1 VAAGRH
7 LSAIIFTDMVDSTQ
21 LAQRDERAALAL
33 IEEQEVLARS
43 VVQEHHGR
51 FVKSTGD
58 GLLLEF
64 ESALDAVESAVDFQ
78 RRIHER
84 NARPAAVPLRVRVGV
99 HLGDV
104 QRRDGDIFGDAVNIA
119 ARVESVAE
127 PGGVCV
133 SDSVFG
139 QIRNKVPYELVGL
152 GARQLKGVTAPVE
165 LFRVELPWAPVGAPR
180 TGSAVASIVPR
191 LAVLPLANVSPDT
204 KDEYFADGLTDELIA
219 VLSKIE
225 GLRVIARTSVAPYKS
240 TSKSVAQIGSELG
253 VGSILEGSVRKAG
266 DRLRITLQL
275 VDASSQEP
283 KWSERFDRQLS
294 DIFAIQS
301 EVAEKTAKAIRI
313 ELSERSRAA
322 IRRPPTESLGAYD
335 LYLRALRFRDEV
347 TSEAFREAVA
357 LLEEAIREDPQF
369 ALGHALLGDK
379 FVAGAGDFLPHHE
392 GFSRARSCVMR
403 ALQIDPGLSDAHAA
417 LGNLMMQDEHDWA
430 RAEAEF
436 VHAIALNPSNSR
448 ARVHF
453 ATLLRVLGRYE
464 EAVRQARTATE
475 VDPMWWTPRW
485 MLVEIA
491 LEQGEVGLAEER
503 ARQLLRPDPNPVV
516 THLSFGAKYA
526 ELGRTEEARRELELA
541 GSPPATLLRIARAA
555 VLSLLHEPQEART
568 LLDELGAPSNHE
580 FVSKDFVTAL
590 YALVGE
596 RERALALLE
605 SSVQAAE
612 SGLWLRHRSFVFDS
626 IRDDPRFEAALRS
639 FHLPEQVIRRGS
651 SPRTS
656 S

>member
-1 VAAGRH
+1 
-7 LSAIIFTDMVDSTQ
+7 MVDSTELLQ
-21 LAQRDERAALAL
+21 KDERAALAL

-43 VVQEHHGR
+43 VVEEHHGR

-84 NARPAAVPLRVRVGV
+84 NARPAVVPLRVRVGV

-104 QRRDGDIFGDAVNIA
+104 QRREGDIFGDAVNIA
-119 ARVESVAE
+119 ARVESLAE

-133 SDSVFG
+133 SESVFG
-139 QIRNKVPYELVGL
+139 QVRNKVPYELVGL
-152 GARQLKGVTAPVE
+152 GARYLKGVTTPVE
-165 LFRVELPWAPVGAPR
+165 LFRVELPWARAGTPPTVP
-180 TGSAVASIVPR
+180 SAVSVVPR
-191 LAVLPLANVSPDT
+191 LAVLPLANISPDT

-225 GLRVIARTSVAPYKS
+225 GLRVIARTSVVPYKS
-240 TSKSVAQIGSELG
+240 SSKSVAQIGAELG

-275 VDASSQEP
+275 VEASSQER
-283 KWSERFDRQLS
+283 KWSERFDCQLS
-294 DIFAIQS
+294 DIFAIQT
-301 EVAEKTAKAIRI
+301 EVAERTAKAIRI

-322 IRRPPTESLGAYD
+322 IRRPPTESLEAYD
-335 LYLRALRFRDEV
+335 LYLRALRYRDEI
-347 TSEAFREAVA
+347 TSEGFRETVA

-369 ALGHALLGDK
+369 ALGHALLGNT
-379 FVAGAGDFLPHHE
+379 FVAGAGDFLPHRE

-403 ALQIDPGLSDAHAA
+403 ALQIDPSLSDAHSA
-417 LGNLMMQDEHDWA
+417 LGNLMMQDEHDWS
-430 RAEAEF
+430 RAEGEF
-436 VHAIALNPSNSR
+436 VHALTLNPSNSR
-448 ARVHF
+448 ARVHY
-453 ATLLRVLGRYE
+453 ATLLRVLGRSE
-464 EAVRQARTATE
+464 EADRQARTATE
-475 VDPMWWTPRW
+475 LDPNWWTPRW
-485 MLVEIA
+485 VRVDIA
-491 LEQGEVGLAEER
+491 LERGEMGVAEELV
-503 ARQLLRPDPNPVV
+503 RQLLRPDPNPVL

-526 ELGRTEEARRELELA
+526 ELGRTDEARRELELA
-541 GSPPATLLRIARAA
+541 GNPSSTLLRIARAA
-555 VLSLLHEPQEART
+555 VLSLLHDPKEART
-568 LLDELGAPSNHE
+568 LLNEVVGASDHE
-580 FVSKDFVTAL
+580 FVSKDFVIAL

-605 SSVQAAE
+605 STVKAAE

-639 FHLPEQVIRRGS
+639 FHLPEQVIRRVS
-651 SPRTS
+651 NPRS
-656 S
+656 NP